1 VAPGANGAPAVMREH
16 LASGRQL
23 GSGVIDQ
30 PAPAAGRESARRQRG
45 AGLIE
50 QARTIWRYRDLIW
63 VLAVRNVKVKYQR
76 SALGLLWTLL
86 NPLLM
91 LLILMAVFT
100 HIVRIPIPQY
110 WAFLLSGYFVF
121 HCVSQIMTASSLVYL
136 EHATMVRSIAF
147 PVEAPVVAATLS
159 RLFEFMIEFGLTLVL
174 IILFRHGGIPFS
186 FLLLPWL
193 ILLLLLLTLG
203 LAMPVATLAV
213 FYYDFRHMLPALSAA
228 LFYISPVFYSVDMV
242 PEALEPIYYINP
254 IAYLLNIFHLVLYDG
269 VLPSFLSLAG
279 ATVLMLATF
288 LVGYALFN
296 RSKHLFAEVV

>member
-1 VAPGANGAPAVMREH
+1 MPEQDADGGVLDPVATEHPGAAFQSFGGENRRGS
-16 LASGRQL
+16 LATL
-23 GSGVIDQ
+23 VDQ
-30 PAPAAGRESARRQRG
+30 AG
-45 AGLIE
+45 
-50 QARTIWRYRDLIW
+50 TIWRYRELIR
-63 VLAVRNVKVKYQR
+63 VLVARNIKVKYQR

-100 HIVRIPIPQY
+100 HIVRIPIPAY

-159 RLFEFMIEFGLTLVL
+159 RLFEFLIEIGLTLLL

-186 FLLLPWL
+186 FILIPWLLLL
-193 ILLLLLLTLG
+193 MLLLTLG
-203 LAMPVATLAV
+203 LAMPVAALSV
-213 FYYDFRHMLPALSAA
+213 FYYDVRHMLPAFLAA
-228 LFYISPVFYSVDMV
+228 LFYISPVFYSIDLV
-242 PEALEPIYYINP
+242 PEMLRPIYYINP
-254 IAYLLNIFHLVLYDG
+254 IAYLLTIFHIVLYDG
-269 VLPSFLSLAG
+269 VLPSFLLLAG
-279 ATVLMLATF
+279 APAVLVATF